1 MPRSPK
7 KKNDLLSHRITPATR
22 KRKRTTRPE
31 DFVGKFLLSIFTGTV
46 TALISLA
53 LTHQVDWPIV
63 ALVFVTSLLILATY
77 QSWR

>member
-1 MPRSPK
+1 MPRSRKTK
-7 KKNDLLSHRITPATR
+7 KHLLSRLITPAPK
-22 KRKRTTRPE
+22 KRKRPTKPE

-63 ALVFVTSLLILATY
+63 GLVFVTSLLILAIY
-77 QSWR
+77 QSRQ